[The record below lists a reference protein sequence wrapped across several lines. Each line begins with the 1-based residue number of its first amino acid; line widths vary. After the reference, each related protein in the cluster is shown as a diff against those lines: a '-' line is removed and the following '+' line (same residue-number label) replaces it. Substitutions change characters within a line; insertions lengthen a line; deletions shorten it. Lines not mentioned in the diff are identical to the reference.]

1 MCKSDEVRL
10 AEQADQDRRLA
21 GKFLE
26 LRTRRRLVSTRGA
39 AAELAV
45 LVDQVPAIAI
55 ASALERD

>member
-1 MCKSDEVRL
+1 VCKSDEVRL